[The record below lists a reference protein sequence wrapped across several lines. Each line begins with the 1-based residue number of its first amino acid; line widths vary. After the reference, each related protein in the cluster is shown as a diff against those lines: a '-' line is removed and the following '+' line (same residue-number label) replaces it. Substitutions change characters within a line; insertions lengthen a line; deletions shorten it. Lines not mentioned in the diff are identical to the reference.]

1 MERIGKPRG
10 LIRYASLNGIE
21 RGEPLRVT
29 PRLVGYTVVLLALIG
44 VFLYLLFTRND
55 VETTLLRAPGAL
67 FQEMPDGRLS
77 NLYVV
82 KMLNKTHEEVTAE
95 LRLEGIEGRLQVLG
109 RPLRVGGGEQ
119 GEASVLIEL
128 EASRLSGGKTP
139 VEIGVYV
146 GGRQIDVLRTV
157 FIGPR
162 RLSDS
167 QR

>member
-1 MERIGKPRG
+1 
-10 LIRYASLNGIE
+10 
-21 RGEPLRVT
+21 
-29 PRLVGYTVVLLALIG
+29 
-44 VFLYLLFTRND
+44 
-55 VETTLLRAPGAL
+55 
-67 FQEMPDGRLS
+67 MPDGRLS

-109 RPLRVGGGEQ
+109 RPLRVAGGQQ
-119 GEASVLIEL
+119 GDASVLIEL
-128 EASRLSGGKTP
+128 NASQLKGGKTP

-146 GGRQIDVLRTV
+146 GGNRIDKVRTV

-162 RLSDS
+162 SLPNS